1 MHTSATISALAMAA
15 AVTTASP
22 VEVRQKTSPSI
33 NPFPIT
39 LAQFGYS
46 HGHQIVALTPTR
58 TTLGDSCNTNV
69 NATRTAVVQA
79 QNSGFSS
86 NPLCGHEFSLEGVT
100 GLTLLCADSAENG
113 EAASQVTAVA
123 TNGEQTHECVDIPL
137 NVYPMS
143 CGVGSSIWQLYSCQ

>member
-1 MHTSATISALAMAA
+1 MYTNAIISAVAMAA
-15 AVTTASP
+15 AIVTATP
-22 VEVRQKTSPSI
+22 VEVRQDTSSAI

-39 LAQFGYS
+39 LAQLAYS
-46 HGHQIVALTPTR
+46 HGHQIVAITPTR

-86 NPLCGHEFSLEGVT
+86 NPLCGFEFALEGVT

-123 TNGEQTHECVDIPL
+123 TNGEQTHECVDLPL
-137 NVYPMS
+137 NVYGTS
-143 CGVGSSIWQLYSCQ
+143 CGVGTSIWQRYTCQ

>member
-1 MHTSATISALAMAA
+1 MATIA
-15 AVTTASP
+15 TATPVNVLQESSP
-22 VEVRQKTSPSI
+22 AI
-33 NPFPIT
+33 DPFPLT
-39 LAQFGYS
+39 LANLAYG

-86 NPLCGHEFSLEGVT
+86 NPLCGHEFSLEGVS

-123 TNGEQTHECVDIPL
+123 TNGEQTHECVDTPL

-143 CGVGSSIWQLYSCQ
+143 CGVGLSIWQLYSCQ

>member
-1 MHTSATISALAMAA
+1 MYTNTILSVLAMAA
-15 AVTTASP
+15 TVVTASP
-22 VEVRQKTSPSI
+22 VEVRQQTSTI
-33 NPFPIT
+33 NPFPLTISQ
-39 LAQFGYS
+39 LAYS

-100 GLTLLCADSAENG
+100 GLTLLCADSAEHG

-123 TNGEQTHECVDIPL
+123 TNGEQTHECVALPL
-137 NVYPMS
+137 NVYPFS